1 MERIIKMPQDNNKL
15 NFIRHNKKRN
25 AGLLYEF
32 LVRQIA
38 KEAAFSNNSN
48 QCDVYLEM
56 LTRYFDPRSELGK
69 ELKIVKEI
77 AERSYKSKELAV
89 HQISEF
95 CKKIESIDHNQ
106 SNIEKSNLIKEI
118 NYSIGKKIYSLGVP
132 NYRLYTSIYGLIES
146 VKSKNYKMQSQYE
159 ELVLENL
166 LTSPENEQQDIIS
179 EDQQKLTNS
188 NVFYEIAERKF
199 NEKIKSMNLNSEQKI
214 IFENYF
220 SYQYNVLDED
230 AYSVFIKNKISN
242 ISKLIESEIRNIN
255 EKDKFVYE
263 KLSEACS
270 VLKKSIEE
278 IDNVDHLTI
287 LAVEGAS
294 FYGN

>member
-1 MERIIKMPQDNNKL
+1 MPQDSNKL

-77 AERSYKSKELAV
+77 AERRYKSKELAV
-89 HQISEF
+89 NQISDF
-95 CKKIESIDHNQ
+95 CKKIDSIDHNQ

-118 NYSIGKKIYSLGVP
+118 NYSIGKQIYSLGVP

-146 VKSKNYKMQSQYE
+146 VKSRDYKMQSQYE

-166 LTSPENEQQDIIS
+166 ISSSENDQKEVIS
-179 EDQQKLTNS
+179 EDHENLTNS

-199 NEKIKSMNLNSEQKI
+199 NEKIKSMNLNSGQKT

-220 SYQYNVLDED
+220 SYQYDVLDED
-230 AYSVFIKNKISN
+230 SYKVFIKNKIN
-242 ISKLIESEIRNIN
+242 KAYNLIESEIQNLDQ
-255 EKDKFVYE
+255 KDSFVYE
-263 KLSEACS
+263 KLSEACK
-270 VLKKSIEE
+270 VLKESVTEV
-278 IDNVDHLTI
+278 DNIDHLTI
-287 LAVEGAS
+287 LAIEGAS

>member
-1 MERIIKMPQDNNKL
+1 MPQDNKS

-38 KEAAFSNNSN
+38 KEAAFSNDSN

-56 LTRYFDPRSELGK
+56 LTRYFDPKSELGK
-69 ELKIVKEI
+69 ELKIVKSI
-77 AERSYKSKELAV
+77 AERAYKSKELAIQ
-89 HQISEF
+89 QISDF
-95 CKKIESIDHNQ
+95 CGKIESIDHNQ

-118 NYSIGKKIYSLGVP
+118 NYSIGKEIYNLEVP

-146 VKSKNYKMQSQYE
+146 IKSSDYKMQSQYE

-166 LTSPENEQQDIIS
+166 LSTSNGESS
-179 EDQQKLTNS
+179 ELLSEESQNFVNS

-199 NEKIKSMNLNSEQKI
+199 NEKIKSMQLNSEQKI

-220 SYQYNVLDED
+220 SYQYEILDED
-230 AYSVFIKNKISN
+230 SYGVFIRNKIKN
-242 ISKLIESEIRNIN
+242 ISKLIESEI
-255 EKDKFVYE
+255 EKIGSNDDFVSE
-263 KLSEACS
+263 KLNEALNVLNKS
-270 VLKKSIEE
+270 VSE
-278 IDNVDHLTI
+278 IDNVDHLTV